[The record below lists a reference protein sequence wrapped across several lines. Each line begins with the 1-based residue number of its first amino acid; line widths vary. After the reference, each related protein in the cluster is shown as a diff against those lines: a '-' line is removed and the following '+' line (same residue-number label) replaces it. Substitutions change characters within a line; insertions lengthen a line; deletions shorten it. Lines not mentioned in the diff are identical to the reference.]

1 MGTGTMIQQLLA
13 RKAKKL
19 VLGSQ
24 SPRRKAFLE
33 SLHLTFSTR
42 SSSVEESYPPDLVAE
57 EIAIY
62 LAELKF
68 EALEQTLKEDELL
81 ITSDTVVWNN
91 NTSLEKAANKEDAIR
106 MLNALSNNKH
116 QVITALCI
124 GDSNKRWTSYEVT
137 EVHFR
142 ELKEEEIEYYVE
154 HYQPFDKAGA
164 YGIQEW
170 IGLIGITHISGNY
183 PTVVGLPTALLYQGL
198 IEFLEN

>member
-1 MGTGTMIQQLLA
+1 MGTGIMIQQLLA

-33 SLHLTFSTR
+33 SLNLTFSTR
-42 SSSVEESYPPDLVAE
+42 SSSVEENYPPDLVAE
-57 EIAIY
+57 EIAIF

-68 EALEQTLKEDELL
+68 EALEPTLQEDELL

-91 NTSLEKAANKEDAIR
+91 NTSLEKVENKEEAIR
-106 MLNALSNNKH
+106 MLKALSNNKH
-116 QVITALCI
+116 QVITAVCI
-124 GDSNKRWTSYEVT
+124 GDANKRWTSYEVT

-142 ELKEEEIEYYVE
+142 ALKEEEIEYYVD

-183 PTVVGLPTALLYQGL
+183 PAVVGLPTALLYQGL
-198 IEFLEN
+198 IEFLED

>member
-1 MGTGTMIQQLLA
+1 MIQQLLA

-106 MLNALSNNKH
+106 MLKALSNNKH

-137 EVHFR
+137 EVHLR

-183 PTVVGLPTALLYQGL
+183 PAVVGLPTALLYQGL
-198 IEFLEN
+198 IEFLED

>member
-1 MGTGTMIQQLLA
+1 MIQQLLA

-42 SSSVEESYPPDLVAE
+42 SSSVEESYPADLVAE

-68 EALEQTLKEDELL
+68 EALEPTLQEDELL

-91 NTSLEKAANKEDAIR
+91 NTSLEKAANKDEAIR
-106 MLNALSNNKH
+106 MLKALSNNKH

-142 ELKEEEIEYYVE
+142 ALKEEEIEYYVD
-154 HYQPFDKAGA
+154 HYKPFDKAGA

-170 IGLIGITHISGNY
+170 IGLVGITHITGNY
-183 PTVVGLPTALLYQGL
+183 PSVVGLPTALLYQGL
-198 IEFLEN
+198 LEFLED

>member
-1 MGTGTMIQQLLA
+1 MIQQLLA

-19 VLGSQ
+19 ILGSQ

-91 NTSLEKAANKEDAIR
+91 NTSLEKAANKDDAIR
-106 MLNALSNNKH
+106 MLKALSNNKH

-124 GDSNKRWTSYEVT
+124 GDANKRWTSYEVT

-142 ELKEEEIEYYVE
+142 ALKEEEIEYYVD

-170 IGLIGITHISGNY
+170 IGLIGITNISGNY
-183 PTVVGLPTALLYQGL
+183 PAVVGLPTALLYQGL
-198 IEFLEN
+198 IEFLED

>member
-13 RKAKKL
+13 RKGKKL

-24 SPRRKAFLE
+24 SPRRKDFLE

-42 SSSVEESYPPDLVAE
+42 SSSVEENYPPDLVAE

-68 EALEQTLKEDELL
+68 EALEPTLQENELL

-91 NTSLEKAANKEDAIR
+91 NTSLEKAENKEEAIQ
-106 MLNALSNNKH
+106 MLKALSNNKH

-142 ELKEEEIEYYVE
+142 ALTNEEIEYYVD

-183 PTVVGLPTALLYQGL
+183 PAVVGLPTALLYQGL
-198 IEFLEN
+198 IEFLED

>member
-1 MGTGTMIQQLLA
+1 MIQQLLA

>member
-1 MGTGTMIQQLLA
+1 MGTGIMIQQLLA

-24 SPRRKAFLE
+24 SPRRKDFLE

-42 SSSVEESYPPDLVAE
+42 SSSKEENYPPDLVAE

-68 EALEQTLKEDELL
+68 EALEPTLQENELL

-106 MLNALSNNKH
+106 MLQALSNNKH

-124 GDSNKRWTSYEVT
+124 GDSKKRWTSHEVT

-142 ELKEEEIEYYVE
+142 ALKDEEIEYYVD

-170 IGLIGITHISGNY
+170 IGLIGITHNSGNY
-183 PTVVGLPTALLYQGL
+183 PAVVGLPTSLLYQGL
-198 IEFLEN
+198 IEFLED

>member
-1 MGTGTMIQQLLA
+1 MIQQLLA

-42 SSSVEESYPPDLVAE
+42 NSSVEENYPPDLVAE

-62 LAELKF
+62 LSELKF
-68 EALEQTLKEDELL
+68 EALEPTLQENELL

-91 NTSLEKAANKEDAIR
+91 NTSLEKAANKEDAIQ
-106 MLNALSNNKH
+106 MLKALSNNKH

-124 GDSNKRWTSYEVT
+124 GDADKRWTSYEVT

-142 ELKEEEIEYYVE
+142 ALKDEEIEYYVD

-183 PTVVGLPTALLYQGL
+183 PAVVGLPTSLLYQGL
-198 IEFLEN
+198 IEFLED

>member
-1 MGTGTMIQQLLA
+1 MIQQLLA

-42 SSSVEESYPPDLVAE
+42 SSTVEESYPPDLVAE

-198 IEFLEN
+198 IEFLED

>member
-1 MGTGTMIQQLLA
+1 MIQQLLA

-42 SSSVEESYPPDLVAE
+42 SSFLEESYPPDLVAE

-91 NTSLEKAANKEDAIR
+91 NTSLEKAENKEDAIR

-183 PTVVGLPTALLYQGL
+183 PAVVGLPTALLYQGL
-198 IEFLEN
+198 IEFLED

>member
-1 MGTGTMIQQLLA
+1 MIQQLLA

-106 MLNALSNNKH
+106 MLKALSNNKH

-198 IEFLEN
+198 IEFLED

>member
-1 MGTGTMIQQLLA
+1 MIQQLLA

-24 SPRRKAFLE
+24 SPRRRAFLE

-57 EIAIY
+57 DIAIY

-68 EALEQTLKEDELL
+68 EALEPTLQEDELL

-91 NTSLEKAANKEDAIR
+91 NTSLEKAANKDEAIR
-106 MLNALSNNKH
+106 MLKALSNNKH

-142 ELKEEEIEYYVE
+142 ALKEEEIEYYVD

-170 IGLIGITHISGNY
+170 MGLVGITHITGNY
-183 PTVVGLPTALLYQGL
+183 PSVVGLPTALLYQGL
-198 IEFLEN
+198 LEFLED

>member
-1 MGTGTMIQQLLA
+1 MIQQLLA

-68 EALEQTLKEDELL
+68 EALEPTLQEDELL

-91 NTSLEKAANKEDAIR
+91 NTSLEKAVNKDEAIR
-106 MLNALSNNKH
+106 MLKALSNNKH

-142 ELKEEEIEYYVE
+142 ALKEEEIEYYVD
-154 HYQPFDKAGA
+154 HYKPFDKAGA

-170 IGLIGITHISGNY
+170 IGLVGITHITGNY
-183 PTVVGLPTALLYQGL
+183 PSVVGLPTALLYQGL

>member
-1 MGTGTMIQQLLA
+1 MIQQLLA

-33 SLHLTFSTR
+33 ELHLTFSTR

-68 EALEQTLKEDELL
+68 EALEPTLQEDELL

-91 NTSLEKAANKEDAIR
+91 NTSLEKAANKDDAIR
-106 MLNALSNNKH
+106 MLKALSNNKH

-124 GDSNKRWTSYEVT
+124 GDANKRWTSYEVT

-142 ELKEEEIEYYVE
+142 ALKEEEIEYYVD

-170 IGLIGITHISGNY
+170 IGLVGITHITGNY
-183 PTVVGLPTALLYQGL
+183 PSVVGLPTALLYQGL
-198 IEFLEN
+198 LEFLED

>member
-1 MGTGTMIQQLLA
+1 MIQQLLA

-57 EIAIY
+57 DIAIY

-68 EALEQTLKEDELL
+68 EALEPTLQEDELL

-91 NTSLEKAANKEDAIR
+91 NTSLEKAVNKDEAIR
-106 MLNALSNNKH
+106 MLKALSNNKH

-142 ELKEEEIEYYVE
+142 ALKEEEIEYYVD
-154 HYQPFDKAGA
+154 HYKPFDKAGA

-170 IGLIGITHISGNY
+170 IGLVGITHITGNY
-183 PTVVGLPTALLYQGL
+183 PSVVGLPTALLYQGL
-198 IEFLEN
+198 LEFLED

>member
-1 MGTGTMIQQLLA
+1 MIQQLLA

-42 SSSVEESYPPDLVAE
+42 SSWVEESYPPDLVAE

-183 PTVVGLPTALLYQGL
+183 PAVVGLPTALLYQGL
-198 IEFLEN
+198 IEFLED

>member
-1 MGTGTMIQQLLA
+1 MIQQLLA

-33 SLHLTFSTR
+33 SLHLTFSTI
-42 SSSVEESYPPDLVAE
+42 SSSVEESYPSDLVAE

-68 EALEQTLKEDELL
+68 EALEPTLQEDELL

-91 NTSLEKAANKEDAIR
+91 NTSLEKAANKDEAIR
-106 MLNALSNNKH
+106 MLKALSNNKH

-142 ELKEEEIEYYVE
+142 ALKEEEIEYYVD
-154 HYQPFDKAGA
+154 HYKPFDKAGA

-170 IGLIGITHISGNY
+170 IGLVGITHITGNY
-183 PTVVGLPTALLYQGL
+183 PSVVGLPTALLYQGL
-198 IEFLEN
+198 IEFLED

>member
-1 MGTGTMIQQLLA
+1 MIQQLLA

-24 SPRRKAFLE
+24 SSRRKAFLE

-42 SSSVEESYPPDLVAE
+42 SSSVEESYPADLVAE

-68 EALEQTLKEDELL
+68 EALEPTLQEDELL

-91 NTSLEKAANKEDAIR
+91 NTSLEKAANKDEAIR
-106 MLNALSNNKH
+106 MLKALSNNKH

-137 EVHFR
+137 EVHFKA
-142 ELKEEEIEYYVE
+142 LKEEEIEYYVD
-154 HYQPFDKAGA
+154 HYKPFDKAGA

-170 IGLIGITHISGNY
+170 IGLVGITHITGNY
-183 PTVVGLPTALLYQGL
+183 PSVVGLPTALLYQGL
-198 IEFLEN
+198 LEFLED

>member
-1 MGTGTMIQQLLA
+1 MIQQLLA

-106 MLNALSNNKH
+106 MLKALSNNKH

-198 IEFLEN
+198 IEFLKD

>member
-1 MGTGTMIQQLLA
+1 MIQQLLA

-106 MLNALSNNKH
+106 MLNVLSNNKH

>member
-1 MGTGTMIQQLLA
+1 MIQQLLA

-42 SSSVEESYPPDLVAE
+42 SSLVEESYPPDLVAE

-91 NTSLEKAANKEDAIR
+91 NTSLEKAANKDDAIR
-106 MLNALSNNKH
+106 MLKALSNNKH

-137 EVHFR
+137 EVNFR
-142 ELKEEEIEYYVE
+142 VLKEEEIEYYVN

-183 PTVVGLPTALLYQGL
+183 PSVVGLPTALLYQGL

>member
-1 MGTGTMIQQLLA
+1 MIQQLLA

-42 SSSVEESYPPDLVAE
+42 SSSVEEIYPPELVAE

-68 EALEQTLKEDELL
+68 EALEPTLQEDELL

-91 NTSLEKAANKEDAIR
+91 NTSLEKAANKDDAIR
-106 MLNALSNNKH
+106 MLKALSNNKH

-124 GDSNKRWTSYEVT
+124 GDANKRWTSYEVT

-142 ELKEEEIEYYVE
+142 ALKEEEIEYYVD

-170 IGLIGITHISGNY
+170 IGLIGITNISGNY
-183 PTVVGLPTALLYQGL
+183 PAVVGLPTALLYQGL
-198 IEFLEN
+198 IEFLED

>member
-19 VLGSQ
+19 ILGSQ

-106 MLNALSNNKH
+106 MLKALSNNKH

-183 PTVVGLPTALLYQGL
+183 PAVVGLPTALLYQGL
-198 IEFLEN
+198 IEFLED

>member
-1 MGTGTMIQQLLA
+1 MLQQLLA

-42 SSSVEESYPPDLVAE
+42 SSWVEESYPPDLVAE

-91 NTSLEKAANKEDAIR
+91 NTSLEKATNKK
-106 MLNALSNNKH
+106 M
-116 QVITALCI
+116 Q
-124 GDSNKRWTSYEVT
+124 
-137 EVHFR
+137 
-142 ELKEEEIEYYVE
+142 
-154 HYQPFDKAGA
+154 
-164 YGIQEW
+164 
-170 IGLIGITHISGNY
+170 
-183 PTVVGLPTALLYQGL
+183 
-198 IEFLEN
+198 

>member
-1 MGTGTMIQQLLA
+1 MIQQLLA
-13 RKAKKL
+13 RKNKKL

-106 MLNALSNNKH
+106 MLKALSNNKH

-183 PTVVGLPTALLYQGL
+183 PAVVGLPTALLYQGL
-198 IEFLEN
+198 IEFLED

>member
-1 MGTGTMIQQLLA
+1 MIQQLLA
-13 RKAKKL
+13 RKVKKL

-42 SSSVEESYPPDLVAE
+42 SSFVEENYPPDLVAE

-68 EALEQTLKEDELL
+68 EALEQTLQEDELL

-106 MLNALSNNKH
+106 MLKALSNNKH

-183 PTVVGLPTALLYQGL
+183 PAVVGLPTALLYQGL
-198 IEFLEN
+198 IEFLQD

>member
-1 MGTGTMIQQLLA
+1 MIQQLLA

-42 SSSVEESYPPDLVAE
+42 SSSVEESYPADLVAE
-57 EIAIY
+57 DIAIY

-68 EALEQTLKEDELL
+68 EALEPTLQEDELL

-91 NTSLEKAANKEDAIR
+91 KTSLEKAANKDEAIR
-106 MLNALSNNKH
+106 MLKALSNNKH

-142 ELKEEEIEYYVE
+142 ALKEEEIEYYVD
-154 HYQPFDKAGA
+154 HYKPFDKAGA

-170 IGLIGITHISGNY
+170 IGLVGITHITGNY
-183 PTVVGLPTALLYQGL
+183 PSVVGLPTALLYQGL
-198 IEFLEN
+198 LEFLED

>member
-1 MGTGTMIQQLLA
+1 MIQQLLA

-68 EALEQTLKEDELL
+68 EALEPTLQEDELL

-91 NTSLEKAANKEDAIR
+91 NTSLEKAANKDEAIR
-106 MLNALSNNKH
+106 MLKSLSNNKH

-142 ELKEEEIEYYVE
+142 ALKEEEIEYYVD

-170 IGLIGITHISGNY
+170 MGLVGITHITGNY
-183 PTVVGLPTALLYQGL
+183 PSVVGLPTALLYQGL
-198 IEFLEN
+198 LEFLEV

>member
-1 MGTGTMIQQLLA
+1 MIQQLLA
-13 RKAKKL
+13 RKGKKL

-24 SPRRKAFLE
+24 SPRRKDFLE

-42 SSSVEESYPPDLVAE
+42 NSSIEENYPPDLVAE
-57 EIAIY
+57 KIAIY

-68 EALEQTLKEDELL
+68 EALEPTLQEDELL

-91 NTSLEKAANKEDAIR
+91 NTSLAKAANKDEAIQ
-106 MLNALSNNKH
+106 MLKALSNNKH

-137 EVHFR
+137 EVYFR
-142 ELKEEEIEYYVE
+142 ALKEEEIEYYVN

-183 PTVVGLPTALLYQGL
+183 PSVVGLPTALLYQGL

>member
-1 MGTGTMIQQLLA
+1 MIQQLLA

-33 SLHLTFSTR
+33 SLNLTFSTR
-42 SSSVEESYPPDLVAE
+42 SSSVEENYPPDLVAE

-68 EALEQTLKEDELL
+68 EALEPTLQEDELL

-91 NTSLEKAANKEDAIR
+91 NTSLEKAENKEEAIR
-106 MLNALSNNKH
+106 MLKALSNNKH
-116 QVITALCI
+116 QVITAVCI
-124 GDSNKRWTSYEVT
+124 GDANKRWTSYEVT

-142 ELKEEEIEYYVE
+142 ALKEEEIEYYVD

-183 PTVVGLPTALLYQGL
+183 PAVVGLPTALLYQGL
-198 IEFLEN
+198 IEFLED

>member
-1 MGTGTMIQQLLA
+1 MIQQLLA

-19 VLGSQ
+19 VLGSK

-33 SLHLTFSTR
+33 ELHLTFSTR
-42 SSSVEESYPPDLVAE
+42 SSSVEEIYPPELVAE

-68 EALEQTLKEDELL
+68 EALEPTLQEDELL

-91 NTSLEKAANKEDAIR
+91 NTSLEKAANKDDAIR
-106 MLNALSNNKH
+106 MLKALSNNKH

-124 GDSNKRWTSYEVT
+124 GDANKRWTSYEVT

-142 ELKEEEIEYYVE
+142 ALKEEEIEYYVD

-170 IGLIGITHISGNY
+170 IGLIGITNSSGNY
-183 PTVVGLPTALLYQGL
+183 PAVVGLPTALLYQGL
-198 IEFLEN
+198 IEYLED